1 MAAPV
6 RVVVVAL
13 VVRRLVARVPEPAV
27 ALVRVR
33 EPVAAPALGPS
44 PAPVAAVQRQQV
56 APVVAGPLS
65 QPAAVALP
73 RVAGVPVVPVE
84 VPPVVALA
92 QQVAVSA
99 LAAAVDAA
107 RAREPRDD

>member
-6 RVVVVAL
+6 RAVVVAP
-13 VVRRLVARVPEPAV
+13 VVRRLVARVQEPAV
-27 ALVRVR
+27 ALVRVQ
-33 EPVAAPALGPS
+33 EPAAAPALGPS
-44 PAPVAAVQRQQV
+44 PVPVAAVQRQLV

-65 QPAAVALP
+65 QPAVVALP
-73 RVAGVPVVPVE
+73 PAAGVPVV
-84 VPPVVALA
+84 VPPVVVLA